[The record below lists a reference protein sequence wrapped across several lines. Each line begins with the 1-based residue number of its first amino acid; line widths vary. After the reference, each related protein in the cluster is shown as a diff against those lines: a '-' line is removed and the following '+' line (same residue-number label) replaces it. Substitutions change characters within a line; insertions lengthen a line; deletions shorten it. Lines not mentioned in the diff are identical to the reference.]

1 MFRVNYNK
9 LADLKEAVPEFADS
23 SPEELLQ
30 QALEYEAAVRG
41 NPTAGDAWF
50 YKDLQ
55 ILYEDAAMYKEAC
68 LHHGI
73 DYR

>member
-41 NPTAGDAWF
+41 NPTAGDA
-50 YKDLQ
+50 
-55 ILYEDAAMYKEAC
+55 
-68 LHHGI
+68 
-73 DYR
+73 